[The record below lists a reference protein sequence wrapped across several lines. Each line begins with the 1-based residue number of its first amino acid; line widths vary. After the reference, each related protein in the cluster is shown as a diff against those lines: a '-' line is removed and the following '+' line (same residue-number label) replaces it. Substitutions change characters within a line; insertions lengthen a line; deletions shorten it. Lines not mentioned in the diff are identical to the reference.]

1 MKPAATIRRTLPIL
15 LFTATACRQIACFD
29 TVDLSTM
36 QGNDSATVVLN
47 GRRAA
52 CEPYEVVHGS
62 PKALVAN
69 FLASTG
75 CASEAAAFAKANAM
89 GLKDTVGTWT
99 DSAGDVAAVVMQAP
113 LVIPLNILIMSG
125 DLQSRS
131 APLRIAEAQS
141 NVSAASQLFDDNQ
154 CGITFSI
161 AALKDE
167 RRGNFTPDLLTA
179 DCALPGNVARFK
191 AVDAAMTAVSG
202 INVFYYEG
210 SYGTLGQT
218 CADGS
223 SAVILLAKWSSD
235 ETLAHELGHAL
246 SLEHTNGM
254 AAMPADDLMMSP
266 TAFPASLTIGQC
278 FRTNVETASTLN
290 TLGIRTG
297 ATRACATATC
307 PPLSI
312 HK

>member
-1 MKPAATIRRTLPIL
+1 MPYRRQVARDHRRDAIDRVQAGVGARRHGQHPARQGGEVPRRLHAEHESLQGFLQDRRCHVRSGDRAGDVLRTWSRKRCGCRLLPRHPSLQGLLMKPAATIRRTLPIL

-29 TVDLSTM
+29 TVDLSTI

-99 DSAGDVAAVVMQAP
+99 DSAGDVAAAVMQAP

-179 DCALPGNVARFK
+179 DCALP
-191 AVDAAMTAVSG
+191 D
-202 INVFYYEG
+202 
-210 SYGTLGQT
+210 
-218 CADGS
+218 
-223 SAVILLAKWSSD
+223 
-235 ETLAHELGHAL
+235 
-246 SLEHTNGM
+246 
-254 AAMPADDLMMSP
+254 
-266 TAFPASLTIGQC
+266 
-278 FRTNVETASTLN
+278 
-290 TLGIRTG
+290 
-297 ATRACATATC
+297 
-307 PPLSI
+307 
-312 HK
+312 